1 MDATHNPDLRSWVE
15 SANDPASDFPI
26 QNLPFGV
33 FRRKGSSE
41 APRGGVAIGDQVL
54 DLAALGIKTG
64 PTLNDLAAAGR
75 PAWRGLR
82 QRLSK
87 LLSVKG
93 YRKKDAKYLVPM
105 KKAELFLPVAIGD
118 YSDFYAGI
126 HHAMSI
132 GRMLRPDNPLLPN
145 YKWLPIGYHGR
156 SSSVVVSG
164 APVTRPNGQTKGP
177 EETKPS
183 FGPSKRLDYE
193 VELGFVVGPGN
204 SLGTPIRIDDA
215 EKHIFGVVLLNDW
228 SARDIQAWEYQ
239 PLGPFLAK
247 SFATTISPWIV
258 TLEAL
263 EPFRCPAF
271 ERAADDP
278 RPLPH
283 LFSEKDQRSGGL
295 AIRLEMHLR
304 SQQMKK
310 SKSPAMRLSRS
321 SSRDAYWTA
330 AQMVAH
336 HSSNGCNLRP
346 GDLLGSGT
354 LSGPAPESA
363 GSMMELTLGGKNPLQ
378 LPGGETRG
386 FLADGDEVTQRG
398 RCEREGAV
406 AIGFGEAGGVIRS
419 AR

>member
-1 MDATHNPDLRSWVE
+1 MNATHNPDLKSWVE

-41 APRGGVAIGDQVL
+41 LPRGGVAIGDQVL

-82 QRLSK
+82 KRLSK

-105 KKAELFLPVAIGD
+105 KKAELFLPVAVGD

-156 SSSVVVSG
+156 ASSVVVSG
-164 APVTRPNGQTKGP
+164 TPVTRPNGQTKSA
-177 EETKPS
+177 EETQPS

-193 VELGFVVGPGN
+193 VELGFVIGPGN
-204 SLGTPIRIDDA
+204 ALGRPIGIDDA

-228 SARDIQAWEYQ
+228 SARDLQTWEYQ

-278 RPLPH
+278 PPVPY
-283 LFSEKDQRSGGL
+283 LFSAKDRQAGGF
-295 AIRLEMHLR
+295 AIRLEMHLAT
-304 SQQMKK
+304 QAMKK
-310 SKSPAMRLSRS
+310 NKSPAARLSTG

-336 HSSNGCNLRP
+336 QSSNGCNLRP

-354 LSGPAPESA
+354 LSGPAPENA
-363 GSMMELTLGGKNPLQ
+363 GSMMELTLGGKKPLP
-378 LPGGETRG
+378 LAGGETRG

-406 AIGFGEAGGVIRS
+406 AIGFGEAAGVIRP